1 RAEDAVQA
9 EEPAI
14 DVVAE
19 EDEERLGRVLG
30 IPLVGSYLLE
40 EVGLHGGGLEAAVA
54 AVEIAEDRDV
64 VARAGLDGVDIDVA
78 VEEGGLAREGREGL
92 ALGELA
98 RARGAQIGEHVER
111 LVEELAVGLDLF
123 ADHLGIRGV
132 VELEVAEE
140 RRRLAVRRDLHRLV
154 DRDALAGVFFDLL
167 ELEAEIALEE
177 LDELV
182 AELELGRVHVAVGL
196 DELVHRVEQDLLV
209 LAVEALEDLEA
220 AELELGLH
228 EGVDVLVAG
237 DGFGEELRHL
247 LIDALE
253 DLERVRGALLGEL
266 VEELARDLGVRRL
279 HAVPRELP
287 YVAPDVLLLR
297 L

>member
-1 RAEDAVQA
+1 EDVDVEVRLERVDRLGRLHAAEDPPLVLDVVLVVAAQHEDVLRRGHEEPEHRAEDAVQA

-209 LAVEALEDLEA
+209 LAIEALEDLEA
-220 AELELGLH
+220 AELEL
-228 EGVDVLVAG
+228 
-237 DGFGEELRHL
+237 
-247 LIDALE
+247 
-253 DLERVRGALLGEL
+253 
-266 VEELARDLGVRRL
+266 
-279 HAVPRELP
+279 
-287 YVAPDVLLLR
+287 
-297 L
+297 